1 METVIGLFPG
11 LALASF
17 LLAVVLGGVAYKV
30 LGIQDNSTVS
40 DSMSSIGVLAVVG
53 SFFSIC
59 VCLMFS
65 VSWFVT
71 SR

>member
-1 METVIGLFPG
+1 METLVSFLPG
-11 LALASF
+11 LALATF
-17 LLAVVLGGVAYKV
+17 LLAAALGCLGYKV

-40 DSMSSIGVLAVVG
+40 DTMSSIGVLAVVG

-59 VCLMFS
+59 ACLVFS